1 MSYVVLARKWRPRF
15 FEEVVGQGH
24 VAQTLKNSIEQDRVA
39 HAYLFTGSRGVGKT
53 TTARILSKA
62 LNCHKGPAQTPCYQC
77 PSCIEISNGQAI
89 DVFEIDGAS
98 NRGINEIRE
107 LREGARYAPN
117 RDRFKI
123 YIIDEVHMLTTEA
136 FNALLKTLEE
146 PPPHVKF
153 IFATTEPQKI
163 PITILSR
170 CQRFDFKRINQQDI
184 VHHLEQICQQ
194 EHIQTDKTSLQLI
207 ARQAAGGMRDALSL
221 LDQVISFAGMNI
233 DQEQVVQ
240 ILGVANRRHLFDLSE
255 AILTRNTQLALT
267 TLDEVHRYG
276 YDLSQFVGELVQHFR
291 DLTVAKAV
299 EHPDRVTSLT
309 ETELQHVGALISQVQ
324 PDVLHR
330 CFQVIIQGAQEMSK
344 STYPKLI
351 LEMTLVRMCQLEPLV
366 GLDLLVEKLVDLEDL
381 LGDGEAGKKKIEPLT
396 IPSSA
401 PTPSSI
407 TPNVIKPQAPPA
419 NTPAQTQPQVESQ
432 PTPTPSVASA
442 IPNPFEAPEPPS
454 EPPTPAE
461 PPTPQPSQTIQ
472 PSVPDPFEPL
482 PSNEPTPTIEPPKQE
497 GPPAYL
503 KAPDIGA
510 PREASKPAFEF
521 TPPAPIEQEPEPEP
535 QPEVQPQEVEDNTIP
550 EVPSWMSDEP
560 VNEEALA
567 ELLDENQPPTIDL
580 HDMEPIQAWKSVVDY
595 IRRDTAPLAATLEHA
610 YVDHFTEQ
618 VLQLTF
624 VNQYYHFIH
633 DEMRRGQLLE
643 ALQTIF
649 GKGFDVTLELRPD
662 PSDNEPRTLA
672 QWRDVANQAREKTLR
687 TATRM
692 HPAVLEA
699 QELFDPL
706 KCTISIELSD

>member
-62 LNCHKGPAQTPCYQC
+62 LNCHKGPAKTPCYQC
-77 PSCIEISNGQAI
+77 PSCLEISNGQAI

-194 EHIQTDKTSLQLI
+194 ENIQTDKTSLQLI

-240 ILGVANRRHLFDLSE
+240 ILGVANRKHLFDLSA

-299 EHPDRVTSLT
+299 EHPERVTSLT
-309 ETELQHVGALISQVQ
+309 ETELQHVGALIAQVQ
-324 PDVLHR
+324 PDILHR

-381 LGDGEAGKKKIEPLT
+381 LGDGDEGKKKIEPLT
-396 IPSSA
+396 LPTSA
-401 PTPSSI
+401 PQPTTPPIISPPVAS
-407 TPNVIKPQAPPA
+407 PPQPPQPEPTQSV
-419 NTPAQTQPQVESQ
+419 TPAV
-432 PTPTPSVASA
+432 
-442 IPNPFEAPEPPS
+442 PNPFEAPTPPS
-454 EPPTPAE
+454 EPPSPE
-461 PPTPQPSQTIQ
+461 PPAPQPIEPAQS
-472 PSVPDPFEPL
+472 SVPDPFEPL
-482 PSNEPTPTIEPPKQE
+482 PSTPLSKPVEPPKQDT
-497 GPPAYL
+497 PPTYL
-503 KAPDIGA
+503 SAPDIGT
-510 PREASKPAFEF
+510 PPEEPKIEF
-521 TPPAPIEQEPEPEP
+521 TPPPPVEIEPEPEAQSAP
-535 QPEVQPQEVEDNTIP
+535 QQTQEEEEYIIP
-550 EVPSWMSDEP
+550 EVPSWMSDDP
-560 VNEEALA
+560 ISEEELA

-580 HDMEPIQAWKSVVDY
+580 HDMEPMQAWKSVVDY

-610 YVDHFTEQ
+610 YVDHFTKQ
-618 VLQLTF
+618 VLHLTF

-633 DEMRRGQLLE
+633 DEMRREQLAE

-649 GKGFDVTLELRPD
+649 GEGFDVTLDLRPD
-662 PSDNEPRTLA
+662 PSDSEPRTLA